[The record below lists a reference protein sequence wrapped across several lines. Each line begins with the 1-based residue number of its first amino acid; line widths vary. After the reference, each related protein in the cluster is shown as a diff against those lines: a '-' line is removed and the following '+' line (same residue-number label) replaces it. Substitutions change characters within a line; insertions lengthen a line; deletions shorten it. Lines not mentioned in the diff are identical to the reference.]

1 MADREI
7 VLDIL
12 KDALKRE
19 KQAEENCEEI
29 LLQLRKNGVTEVI
42 EKIKNDEQEH
52 QKIVKKLIE
61 MI

>member
-19 KQAEENCEEI
+19 KKAEDNCEDI
-29 LLQLRKNGVTEVI
+29 IMHLKKNGFVEQI
-42 EKIKNDEQEH
+42 EHIKNDEIEH
-52 QKIVKKLIE
+52 QKIVKKLID

>member
-19 KQAEENCEEI
+19 KQAEDNCEEI
-29 LLQLRKNGVTEVI
+29 LVHLKKNGFTNAI
-42 EKIKNDEQEH
+42 EKIKNDEHHH
-52 QKIVKKLIE
+52 QQIVRKLMD